1 MFDFFG
7 DLIDDVVG
15 FFTGDLLGA
24 VAKTAAGFIIG
35 GPSGQQQTTRQPT
48 PQSKVHTGVATSRVA
63 RPDVP
68 GTPGVADV
76 DAFHAE
82 WLARMSKFVSL
93 ASITDTGSPR
103 TLGTQARRN

>member
-1 MFDFFG
+1 MFDWIG
-7 DLIDDVVG
+7 DIVDFV
-15 FFTGDLLGA
+15 TSDLFGA
-24 VAKTAAGFIIG
+24 VAKTAASFIVD

-76 DAFHAE
+76 AAFHAE
-82 WLARMSKFVSL
+82 WMARMSKFVSL
-93 ASITDTGSPR
+93 TSITSTGGPR
-103 TLGTQARRN
+103 TLGTQARRT